1 MQSCTDERGDSEPD
15 ALLAQ
20 AEHEREAE
28 RAGLRARSSKMVALA
43 VPSVGAG

>member
-20 AEHEREAE
+20 AEHEMEAE
-28 RAGLRARSSKMVALA
+28 RTGLWARSS
-43 VPSVGAG
+43 